1 MMNIC
6 FFGMIVINKR
16 RDLPLSKLKGLSVI
30 LLLNFNLSC
39 HFTPGDTEFS
49 RK

>member
-6 FFGMIVINKR
+6 FFGTIVINKR
-16 RDLPLSKLKGLSVI
+16 RDIPLSKLKGLSVI

-39 HFTPGDTEFS
+39 NFNPEDTEF
-49 RK
+49 